1 MAFLPIDFPEETFVT
16 GDANMSRRTG
26 SQPIKPLLSPWVC
39 ALLLLLALASPSAVA
54 QQPKSWGPPNGTLLI
69 IGGGVPG
76 AVIRATAA
84 RLAGGEAKWV
94 VIPTAAE
101 DGEIDQLR
109 HNNFAAYLGQPY
121 TVLHTRD
128 RAEADSET
136 FVAPL
141 KTATA
146 VWFVGGRQWRI
157 VDAYGGTRTER
168 EIRAVLDR
176 GGLIAGTSAGA
187 TIQGSFLVR
196 GAVSNNRVMM
206 APGHERGSDYLGNVA
221 IDQHISARGRE
232 GDLARVVAANPGLLG
247 IGIDESTALVVQGNI
262 ATVIGVGHV
271 LITDG
276 ADHDGKPDY
285 PLAPGDRFDLAT
297 WSRLPPQ
304 R

>member
-1 MAFLPIDFPEETFVT
+1 
-16 GDANMSRRTG
+16 MSHQAG
-26 SQPIKPLLSPWVC
+26 SRAIKATWRHWFCGL
-39 ALLLLLALASPSAVA
+39 ALLALSSSVA
-54 QQPKSWGPPNGTLLI
+54 LAQKSSGPADGTLLA
-69 IGGGVPG
+69 IGGGAPG
-76 AVIRATAA
+76 AEIRETAA
-84 RLAGGEAKWV
+84 RLAGGANARWV

-101 DGEIDQLR
+101 DGDIDLLR
-109 HNNFAAYLGQPY
+109 HANFAAYLGRPF

-128 RAEADSET
+128 RAEADSEA

-196 GAVSNNRVMM
+196 GAVSGNRVLM
-206 APGHERGSDYLGNVA
+206 APGHERGFGYLTNVA
-221 IDQHISARGRE
+221 IDQHVTAHGRE

-247 IGIDESTALVVQGNI
+247 IGLDESTAILVQHNI
-262 ATVIGVGHV
+262 ATVLGIGHV
-271 LITDG
+271 FITDG

-285 PLAPGDRFDLAT
+285 PLSPGDRFDLAT
-297 WSRLPPQ
+297 WSRLPP
-304 R
+304 RR